1 MSITI
6 GDAILYLAASDKQL
20 QSDLKSAERKAES
33 WVSAVSNVV
42 QTGMGTAIGF
52 ISRDLVGATV
62 RGFQTIASE
71 ALASVG
77 SYERLTLSLESLV
90 ARELMRGQVTKQSSQ
105 IVQHLTDAEK
115 AKLDELIAKQQI
127 ADANVLQLQA
137 AFDAEH
143 KKVIENGGQWSAAL
157 TELEGRITLAK
168 ISAGQYTT
176 EIDRLKSKDGEL
188 ATITREVITGQLS
201 QAEAMAQAG
210 PKAKE
215 LVQWI
220 TKLAVLSP
228 FKQEEVAGAF
238 RMAMA
243 YGFTS
248 DEAKRL
254 TTAMINFA
262 SGSGASGEVMDRI
275 ALALGQI
282 KAKGKLAG
290 QEVLQLVN
298 AGLPVT
304 DILARAFGKTTAEI
318 EQMRSQGLIKAD
330 DAIKAIIETLEKDF
344 AGAAE
349 KQATS
354 WAGLVSTLQDI
365 KEVGLREFFTGTF
378 KAIQPYVQKFVDA
391 FTEGDLLDK
400 IRAIGDALGEKVGA
414 AMQWLNDN
422 AVPMWNELVKWAKY
436 FFWAVEDGQAPLEV
450 LKKIIWALLPPDL
463 KVRLQEFGDLLKP
476 ITDAAGNLF
485 TALAN
490 NDPEA
495 FFASLDELGKGIG
508 GFLSRYGGDI
518 FGALFEPGYF
528 AKLIASV
535 VWPEAEAA
543 LDQLSADFKTWVESK
558 APEVG
563 NTFNSWGTAATNWL
577 VSKVPDALQNNES
590 FWLAVREWVSG
601 KVVDLAAGFFE
612 WGTQGVKWIGERT
625 PEALGNLGA
634 FLGSL
639 LAWIITDGVPNLIL
653 GTQELSKAL
662 VDWVV
667 NDAIPNIWPKL
678 YEFSLAIYAFF
689 TDSLIPG
696 LIEFGQK
703 FIEGLVT
710 GIVNRQP
717 AMISKWGEIYS
728 NIRTTVEGW
737 KNGLMIL
744 GEGIVDNIL
753 IGITM
758 KIGQV
763 ISTVKKM
770 VRDALAAAGE
780 ALGETNPFAGGGK
793 GSVEVSPEK
802 RHSGGPIEAG
812 KPYIVK
818 KDEALIFPPMDG
830 FVLPEIPNLASALS
844 PVTGGGRGGQSGPT
858 TVNLLIDGTLVGQL
872 TLDGALQELGN
883 RGLQVTPV
891 S

>member
-1 MSITI
+1 MAITL
-6 GDAILYLAASDKQL
+6 GDAILWLRADDSRLDR
-20 QSDLKSAERKAES
+20 DLKGAKGKAEG
-33 WVSAVSNVV
+33 WVSSVGNIIKSS
-42 QTGMGTAIGF
+42 MGSALGF
-52 ISRDLVGATV
+52 VAHDLINGVI

-90 ARELMRGQVTKQSSQ
+90 ARELMRGQTVKETSQ
-105 IVQHLTDAEK
+105 VVQHLTDAEK

-238 RMAMA
+238 SMAMA

-450 LKKIIWALLPPDL
+450 LKKIIWALLPPDIKTQL
-463 KVRLQEFGDLLKP
+463 EDFAKAIGPLADILGKLF
-476 ITDAAGNLF
+476 DALV
-485 TALAN
+485 N
-490 NDPEA
+490 NDPDA
-495 FFASLDELGKGIG
+495 FF
-508 GFLSRYGGDI
+508 
-518 FGALFEPGYF
+518 
-528 AKLIASV
+528 
-535 VWPEAEAA
+535 AA
-543 LDQLSADFKTWVESK
+543 LDQFGPALGQFIGGLWVYMQPGAEQLATDAKAWIDSK
-558 APEVG
+558 APELASS
-563 NTFNSWGTAATNWL
+563 FNLWGEAAINWL
-577 VSKVPDALQNNES
+577 TPKIPVALQNNES
-590 FWLAVREWVSG
+590 FMLAIRGWISE
-601 KVVDLAAGFFE
+601 KAIDLAAGFLE
-612 WGTQGVKWIGERT
+612 WGTQAVKWIGDRT

>member
-6 GDAILYLAASDKQL
+6 GDAILWLRGDDSHL
-20 QSDLKSAERKAES
+20 QGDLNRAKGKAES

-52 ISRDLVGATV
+52 ISRDLVGAAV

-168 ISAGQYTT
+168 ISAGQYTA

-450 LKKIIWALLPPDL
+450 LRKILWALLPADL
-463 KVRLQEFGDLLKP
+463 KGQLEEIGDALAP
-476 ITDAAGNLF
+476 IAGPLADMF
-485 TALAN
+485 TALVN

-495 FFASLDELGKGIG
+495 FFA
-508 GFLSRYGGDI
+508 
-518 FGALFEPGYF
+518 
-528 AKLIASV
+528 
-535 VWPEAEAA
+535 A
-543 LDQLSADFKTWVESK
+543 LDQLGPAIGQFVGGLWVYIQPGAEQLSADFGAWVESK

-563 NTFNSWGTAATNWL
+563 STFNSWGAAATNWL
-577 VSKVPDALQNNES
+577 VSKIPDALQNNES